1 MTNSTEVKKGN
12 LSVFNW
18 QVEQFSVKG
27 RIDNRSAKFWHF
39 KCMCME
45 MQDQERED
53 DYYNLTKHKQ

>member
-1 MTNSTEVKKGN
+1 MNNSTEVKKGN

-27 RIDNRSAKFWHF
+27 RIDNRSAKFF
-39 KCMCME
+39 GMCME